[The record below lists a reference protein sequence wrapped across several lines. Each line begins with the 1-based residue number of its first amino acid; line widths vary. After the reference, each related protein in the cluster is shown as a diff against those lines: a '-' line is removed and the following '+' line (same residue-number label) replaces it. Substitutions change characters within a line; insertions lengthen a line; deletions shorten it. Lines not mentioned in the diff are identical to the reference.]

1 MCEYVISI
9 GGFDYAAS
17 LEQEGEGRYC
27 FRATKMQNSQE
38 LGRIG
43 LILGGGGKWIGEPL
57 SGKSEIFVARSKRA
71 CCEALLQRYLSVE

>member
-1 MCEYVISI
+1 MYEYQISI
-9 GGFDYAAS
+9 DGFEYTAS
-17 LEQEGEGRYC
+17 LEKEGEGRYC

-57 SGKSEIFVARSKRA
+57 SGRSEIFVAKSKRA
-71 CCEALLQRYLSVE
+71 CCEALLQRYLSME